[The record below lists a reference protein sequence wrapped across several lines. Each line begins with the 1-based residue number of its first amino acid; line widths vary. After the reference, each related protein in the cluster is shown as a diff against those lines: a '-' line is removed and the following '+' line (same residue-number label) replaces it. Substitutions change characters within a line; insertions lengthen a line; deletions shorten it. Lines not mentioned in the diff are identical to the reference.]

1 MSDSRNP
8 DSIPPAHSVV
18 TLQGASRQIYGFTA
32 FPLAAPVSGA
42 GICIYARP
50 PKDTSVFAP
59 SYWTPLYVRGSAD
72 LADGGAMPRGIPEQ
86 ARRMGATH
94 VLVHFCDR
102 GEVARQAI
110 AEDLTAALRPALNVE
125 GRRAAA

>member
-1 MSDSRNP
+1 MTDQSNIDT
-8 DSIPPAHSVV
+8 IPQAHAVV

-32 FPLAAPVSGA
+32 FPLAAPVGGA
-42 GICIYARP
+42 GICIYVRP
-50 PKDTSVFAP
+50 PKDPSVFAP

-72 LADGGAMPRGIPEQ
+72 LADGGDMPRGILEQ
-86 ARRMGATH
+86 ARRMGLTH

-102 GEVARQAI
+102 GNAARHAI
-110 AEDLTAALRPALNVE
+110 AEDLIAALRPALNAE

>member
-1 MSDSRNP
+1 MSNP
-8 DSIPPAHSVV
+8 CNTESIPRAHSVV
-18 TLQGASRQIYGFTA
+18 TLQGASRQFYGFTA
-32 FPLAAPVSGA
+32 FPLAAPVGGA
-42 GICIYARP
+42 GICIYVRP
-50 PKDTSVFAP
+50 PKDPSVFAP
-59 SYWTPLYVRGSAD
+59 SYWTPLYVRDSAD
-72 LADGGAMPRGIPEQ
+72 LADVGVMPRGIPEQ

-102 GEVARQAI
+102 GEVARHAI